1 MLHRI
6 LNRIVEV
13 RSQETSAVLFG
24 FAYFFCLL
32 CSYYLLRPL
41 RDAMGLVGG
50 IGKLPWLFTAT
61 FVSMLVLVPI
71 FGAVASRWPP
81 RRFVPYV
88 YRFFAV
94 NIVGFGVLFATG
106 VQEIHVSR
114 VFFVWISVFNLF
126 VVSIFWSVLA
136 DHFKNEQG
144 RRLFGFIAAG
154 GTAGALAGPALAAS
168 LVVKFG
174 VAMLTVAAALLLELA
189 VQCFRRLADATASQI
204 QAGESESQTKPMAS
218 SGVGVA
224 FPTVTFPSVTLPPP
238 RNSLTRQ
245 HDTRIGGGIF
255 SGITLIVRDRY
266 LLGIVLY
273 MLLHTFASTFLYFEQ
288 GRIVAATL
296 SDTASRTRLFAI
308 VDLAVSCLTIVLQVF
323 VTGRLIRRFGVSAAL
338 ILLPATGLL
347 AFAGIAAWPILFML
361 VAAQGIRRSVDY
373 AIVRPAREILFT
385 VVSREA
391 KYKAKSVIETVIYR
405 GGDAVSGWIF
415 TGLTAIGIGFSGVA
429 IISTPLTAIWI
440 GLAIWLGR
448 RQEKQV
454 RQDDNAYR
462 SVPSADD
469 KAISREGYALF
480 QGSRSP
486 ENRPDAK
493 RGDAS

>member
-1 MLHRI
+1 MLHRT
-6 LNRIVEV
+6 LNRIVDI
-13 RSQETSAVLFG
+13 RPQETSAVLLG

-61 FVSMLVLVPI
+61 FVSMLVLVPV
-71 FGAVASRWPP
+71 FGAIASRWPP

-126 VVSIFWSVLA
+126 VVGIFWSVLA

-174 VAMLTVAAALLLELA
+174 VAMLTVIAALLLELA
-189 VQCFRRLADATASQI
+189 VQCFRRLADATANQI
-204 QAGESESQTKPMAS
+204 QAGESESQAAPVAS
-218 SGVGVA
+218 SA
-224 FPTVTFPSVTLPPP
+224 LPPP
-238 RNSLTRQ
+238 RNSLTQQ

-296 SDTASRTRLFAI
+296 SDTVSRTRLFAV

-323 VTGRLIRRFGVSAAL
+323 VTGRFIRRFGVSAAL
-338 ILLPATGLL
+338 ILLPAAGLL
-347 AFAGIAAWPILFML
+347 AFAGIAAWPALFML

-373 AIVRPAREILFT
+373 AIARPAREILFT

-391 KYKAKSVIETVIYR
+391 KYKAKSVIETVVYR

-415 TGLTAIGIGFSGVA
+415 AGLTAIGIGFSGVA
-429 IISTPLTAIWI
+429 IISAPLTAIWI

-448 RQEKQV
+448 RQEKQA
-454 RQDDNAYR
+454 RQDDSAYR
-462 SVPSADD
+462 TAPSADD
-469 KAISREGYALF
+469 KATSTAA
-480 QGSRSP
+480 SP
-486 ENRPDAK
+486 K
-493 RGDAS
+493 GV